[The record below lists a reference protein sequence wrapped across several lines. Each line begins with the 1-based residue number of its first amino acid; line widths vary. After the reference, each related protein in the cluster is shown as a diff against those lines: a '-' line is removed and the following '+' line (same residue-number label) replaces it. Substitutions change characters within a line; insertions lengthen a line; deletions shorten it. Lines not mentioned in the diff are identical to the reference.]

1 MGSRRNVLKSWFY
14 LRTGYTIYLA
24 MFVGAINILTTSY
37 FLSIKQIPQILSIF
51 PNFVIYVIFLVLVA
65 LPIITFTGWLHFK
78 RLGTYSA
85 ESSIYQKVYPYNYKL
100 QPGYNKEVFGP
111 AYLAILR
118 LNMKKINEEQ
128 LSEDEEKQI
137 TKLESLLEKLIN
149 GGHVG
154 NPPKGAL

>member
-1 MGSRRNVLKSWFY
+1 MGSRRNILKSWFY

-37 FLSIKQIPQILSIF
+37 FLSIKQIPQILAIF
-51 PNFVIYVIFLVLVA
+51 PNFVTYVIFLVLVS
-65 LPIITFTGWLHFK
+65 LPIITITGWLHFK

-85 ESSIYQKVYPYNYKL
+85 EAAIYQKVYPYNYKFE
-100 QPGYNKEVFGP
+100 PGYNKEVFGP

-118 LNMKKINEEQ
+118 LNMKKINGEQ

-137 TKLESLLEKLIN
+137 AELESLLEKLID